1 MSRGHNAS
9 ILSKSGA
16 LQSIKDAIIGS
27 MEKSQILE
35 RSAIPALSEKMA
47 KDLPALTAEWQRRL
61 EELKNNISIFVPVG
75 KRQQGLL
82 HTLELLAAGIRS
94 GDLAPFCSRSMAITR
109 LRAGQGFNLKDSL
122 EEALVLEDL
131 LFHWACKTLQS
142 DREQTLEA
150 IALVH
155 RISHTIVQDIAR
167 VHVQAMDRNLH
178 LREQESFTDGLTH
191 LFNYR
196 FFKEFLQKEIYRS
209 SRYQHPASLVLTDVD
224 FFKKL
229 NDKYGHVGGDQ
240 ILMEL
245 ARLAQSNCRMTDLVC
260 RYGGEEFAILLP
272 ETPKD
277 QAILYCERLRSTI
290 EKHPF
295 RLRNAAESV
304 GVTISVGLANYPE
317 DSEDPNDLI
326 RKADQA
332 MYIAK
337 HGGRNRVCFYA
348 QDGAPRTA

>member
-1 MSRGHNAS
+1 
-9 ILSKSGA
+9 
-16 LQSIKDAIIGS
+16 
-27 MEKSQILE
+27 MEKPHILDTT
-35 RSAIPALSEKMA
+35 RIPALSGRISQE
-47 KDLPALTAEWQRRL
+47 LPSLTAQWQRRL
-61 EELKNNISIFVPVG
+61 EELKNNISIFVPVE
-75 KRQQGLL
+75 KRRRGL
-82 HTLELLAAGIRS
+82 LELLELLIQG
-94 GDLAPFCSRSMAITR
+94 LADGNFSPFRSRSMAIAK

-131 LFHWACKTLQS
+131 LFHWVSKTFES
-142 DREQTLEA
+142 DREQTLA
-150 IALVH
+150 AVGLVH
-155 RISHTIVQDIAR
+155 QISHMLVQDIAR
-167 VHVQAMDRNLH
+167 VHVNAMDRNLH
-178 LREQESFTDGLTH
+178 RREQESFTDGLTH

-209 SRYQHPASLVLTDVD
+209 ARYQHPASLVLTDVD

-245 ARLAQSNCRMTDLVC
+245 AKIAQSNCRMTDLVC

-277 QAILYCERLRSTI
+277 QAVLYCERLRATV
-290 EKHPF
+290 EKHIF
-295 RLRNAAESV
+295 GVRNNPENAR
-304 GVTISVGLANYPE
+304 VTISVGLANYPE
-317 DSEDPNDLI
+317 DSADPNELI

-332 MYIAK
+332 MYMAK

-348 QDGAPRTA
+348 PDGALRTA